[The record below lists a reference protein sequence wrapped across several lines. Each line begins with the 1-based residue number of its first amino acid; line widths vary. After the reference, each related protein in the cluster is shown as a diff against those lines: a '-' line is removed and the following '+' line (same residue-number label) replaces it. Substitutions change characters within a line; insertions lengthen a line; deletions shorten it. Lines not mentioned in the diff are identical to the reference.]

1 MEISNNTLNI
11 YRDNGAIGALLDEY
25 ERAIKDLKDVLKRV
39 TPAELTTIKDDIT
52 TDEDCRSIQT
62 ILSHV
67 VRSGYGYA
75 IYVRKQQGETLDFR
89 TSMLL
94 ESVDAYN
101 AALNDMFCFNVQLF
115 ADYPN
120 VKVEEFEAD
129 KKILVRWGQLYDVEQ
144 LFEHAIVHILR
155 HRRQIERF
163 LLRLRKSG

>member
-1 MEISNNTLNI
+1 MSNNIATS
-11 YRDNGAIGALLDEY
+11 YRNNGAIGALLDEY
-25 ERAIKDLKDVLKRV
+25 ERAIKDLQQALKTV
-39 TPAELTTIKDDIT
+39 TAEELTTIVDDKTADI
-52 TDEDCRSIQT
+52 DCRSIQT

-75 IYVRKQQGETLDFR
+75 IYVRKKQGETLDAR
-89 TSMLL
+89 TSILL

-101 AALNDMFCFNVQLF
+101 RALDDMFAFNVQLF
-115 ADYPN
+115 EDYPN
-120 VKVEEFEAD
+120 LALEEFEAD

-163 LLRLRKSG
+163 LLRLR